1 VLTRACVAAVLAVCV
16 GMLFYDGFAF
26 PQATGMLF
34 LVSGVAAASLR
45 LSLEEEAR
53 AEVPTAPEPVSGRR
67 SPAP

>member
-1 VLTRACVAAVLAVCV
+1 
-16 GMLFYDGFAF
+16 MLFYDGFAF